1 MTDYGIVAK
10 NIRAELK
17 AYIQKSGLKALVLG
31 VSGGV
36 DSCLVSVIAKPVCL
50 ELGIPLIGRS
60 IVIDS
65 NKQDEIDRARDVGR
79 LFCTDFKEVNLT
91 GVYQIIRDTINTLE
105 GMPYISEDDYKTRV
119 RHGNFKARIRNG
131 FYLYNM
137 AHANNGMVIGTTN
150 ATEYELGY
158 YTIAGGDG
166 SVDYEPIVGLWKSE
180 VYEMCEWLIQNEL
193 TSNCEI
199 TAVRECCE
207 CVATAGLGVSVGD
220 LDELGK
226 SSYSEVDHILQ
237 NPEDFPDDVITKRRK
252 SAEFKKYVPISLNR
266 SVII

>member
-1 MTDYGIVAK
+1 MDYGIVVK

-36 DSCLVSVIAKPVCL
+36 DSCLVSVLAKPVCDD
-50 ELGIPLIGRS
+50 LGILLIGRS
-60 IVIDS
+60 IIIDS
-65 NKQDEIDRARDVGR
+65 NKQDEIDRAREVGR
-79 LFCTDFKEVNLT
+79 LFCTDFNEVNLT
-91 GVYQIIRDTINTLE
+91 DMYTIIKDTINDLE
-105 GMPYISEDDYKTRV
+105 GMPYKSEDSYKTRV

-131 FYLYNM
+131 FYLYNL

-180 VYEMCEWLIQNEL
+180 VYDMCKWLIEHEL
-193 TSNCEI
+193 GTESEKK
-199 TAVRECCE
+199 AVHDCIV

-226 SSYSEVDHILQ
+226 DTYEEVDHILQ
-237 NPEDFPDDVITKRRK
+237 NPEQYPDDVITKRQK
-252 SAEFKKYVPISLNR
+252 TAEFKKYVPISLNR
-266 SVII
+266 SDIL